1 MPQNEYSKNTAYP
14 RAQFTQCVLRQ
25 YPETDSAEALNT
37 YGQRVLYAY
46 DALKYALKSKAN
58 TYCDLSEL
66 TADDQVAA
74 LISHR
79 LEREIDQLIINNP
92 LVEIEGKHVVCL
104 PAARLM
110 VNEFR
115 PYLKITA

>member
-1 MPQNEYSKNTAYP
+1 MPQNEYSKNIAHP
-14 RAQFTQCVLRQ
+14 RAQFTQCVLRH
-25 YPETDSAEALNT
+25 YPKTDSAEALNT

-46 DALKYALKSKAN
+46 DALKCALRSNAN

-66 TADDQVAA
+66 TADEQVAA
-74 LISHR
+74 LMSYR

-92 LVEIEGKHVVCL
+92 LVEIEGRHAAHL

-115 PYLKITA
+115 NYLKIPA

>member
-1 MPQNEYSKNTAYP
+1 MPQNEYSKNTAHP
-14 RAQFTQCVLRQ
+14 RAQFAQCVLRH
-25 YPETDSAEALNT
+25 YPKTDNTEALNT

-46 DALKYALKSKAN
+46 DALKCALKSKAN

-74 LISHR
+74 LMSYR
-79 LEREIDQLIINNP
+79 LEREIDQLIANTP
-92 LVEIEGKHVVCL
+92 LVEIEGKTAAHL

-110 VNEFR
+110 INEFR
-115 PYLKITA
+115 PYLKIPA